1 MFIVLLTLKHIHT
14 LDSLSPSPPPL
25 SLTLC
30 LNSLTFRT
38 TQHNAPDVDV
48 SQELAQIY
56 ELTGYKS
63 LSRCLPESSYIID

>member
-14 LDSLSPSPPPL
+14 LESLSPPTSLFL
-25 SLTLC
+25 SLS

-38 TQHNAPDVDV
+38 TQHRPDVDV